1 MSEAIHIQNRTS
13 AIQSKNLLGLKFLS
27 VEKLESQRF
36 GLMVVLILLVGCLGG
51 VAVGMGALTQI
62 VPLIILAFST
72 MMALSMMLA
81 VAPIKYVVYSSA
93 FAIAADVIIISVN
106 LIA

>member
-1 MSEAIHIQNRTS
+1 MSEAILIQNGTR
-13 AIQSKNLLGLKFLS
+13 ANQSTNLFGLKFLS
-27 VEKLESQRF
+27 VEKLERQRF
-36 GLMVVLILLVGCLGG
+36 GLMVLLILLVGCLGG
-51 VAVGMGALTQI
+51 MAVGLGALTQI

-81 VAPIKYVVYSSA
+81 VAPIKYIVYSSA

-106 LIA
+106 LVA

>member
-1 MSEAIHIQNRTS
+1 MSEAIQIQNGTGVHKS
-13 AIQSKNLLGLKFLS
+13 VNLLGLKFLS

-51 VAVGMGALTQI
+51 VAVGLGALTQI

-81 VAPIKYVVYSSA
+81 VAPIKYIVYSSA
-93 FAIAADVIIISVN
+93 FAITADVIIILVN
-106 LIA
+106 LIR